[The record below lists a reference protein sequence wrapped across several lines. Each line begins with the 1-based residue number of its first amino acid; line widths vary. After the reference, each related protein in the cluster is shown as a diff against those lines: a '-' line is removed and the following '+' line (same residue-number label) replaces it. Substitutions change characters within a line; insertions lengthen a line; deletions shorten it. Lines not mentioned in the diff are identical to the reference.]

1 VALSYG
7 WITGQARKCDEK
19 SWLGRFTHRRPNSIW
34 SKINT
39 QIAERL
45 IQEGRMKSPGLIQME
60 AAKQD
65 GRWDRAYKP
74 QRTAAVPADFVKELE
89 KHEKA
94 VSFLKGLSKSD
105 VYLIIFLIETAKS
118 EEQRRT
124 RIQSIIKNWR
134 NMKNLD
140 YRLSNKSDLK

>member
-19 SWLGRFTHRRPNSIW
+19 SWPGRFTPRRPNSIW